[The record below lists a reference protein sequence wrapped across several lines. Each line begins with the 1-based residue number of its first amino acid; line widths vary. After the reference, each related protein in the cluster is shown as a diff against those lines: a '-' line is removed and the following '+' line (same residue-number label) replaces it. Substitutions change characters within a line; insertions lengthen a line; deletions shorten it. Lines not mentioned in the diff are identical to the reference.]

1 MARLEIE
8 ITALDRASGKVR
20 GIAKSLEGL
29 DTKTKTLS
37 SAFKRFESTL
47 VSVSAKIAKLG
58 AALSATLGAATS
70 TLGYAMVRTNAQFE
84 KFQITLTTLY
94 KDGNK
99 AKQVLD
105 SIMDFAAKT
114 PFQIDQLTRAWVQM
128 KAMGLEPNLQMLK
141 DIGDAVAALGG
152 TQEVF
157 EGIVR
162 ALGQIQAKGKV
173 SAEELMQLAERG
185 VPVFEILQEKL
196 GLTKEQLQNIGAE
209 GIEASK
215 AIQALLEGMRERFGG
230 NMERMSRSWEGMIS
244 NLKDQW
250 TRFMKAVGESGAFQ
264 ALKER
269 LKTILDTVDKAFDS
283 GKAQKWA
290 NIVGKA
296 IVVFVDGVSGALK
309 IMVEVG
315 KVIYAIG
322 EAIVDISTQ
331 ILDLHKTSSSFW
343 IDFGKGLWAAF
354 AVTVNKA
361 AAVAVE
367 LGGVLMNALAPIGAL
382 FEYMW
387 EKFKAT
393 AATAINWVAEK
404 IVSFVDS
411 VISKIP
417 WLKGKIQ
424 TGFQPIVDVPEVL
437 SYEEILSQQREN
449 IRKSTEKA
457 VKTLEEG
464 AQLWGLWGKK
474 NSQTAKILFRTKDN
488 LKTTLSSALGNII
501 SIAKET
507 GKKVQKDL
515 QEINSSYK
523 KTDESFKQ
531 TKKAIEQS
539 SQKVQSQAK
548 SIWDRLRDF
557 FRNFWENFKKSR
569 LGSVLDRV
577 WQGIK
582 SAWGQGAKEG
592 EAGLVA
598 RVKNTF
604 SGILSGASMG
614 GVAGAVGAFLADQ
627 LLQNEKIRN
636 ALQKIFDAIQK
647 IITPVAE
654 VVAPIIE
661 VIGDILLELRPVFKL
676 MAELLKPIASAIRE
690 ILKLFTKLDD
700 FFKSVMKPVFDAL
713 KSVLEGLWSAVKAL
727 LDFLKNP
734 GKGVKKALEG
744 IPVIGDI
751 VDAASDVWDNTIG
764 SILHQGGLVSP
775 VVAHR
780 GMFLGS
786 LRSDEV
792 PVIAQQGEFVVN
804 RQATAQYL
812 PILQAINKGEF
823 TPQTN
828 ITVNIYAESFDR
840 EFVENEL
847 VPMLEELA
855 QRGKLR
861 WS

>member
-8 ITALDRASGKVR
+8 ITALDKASGKIQGV
-20 GIAKSLEGL
+20 AKSIEGL

-58 AALSATLGAATS
+58 AALGATLGTATS
-70 TLGYAMVRTNAQFE
+70 ALGYAMVRTNAQFE

-105 SIMDFAAKT
+105 SIMNFAAKT
-114 PFQIDQLTRAWVQM
+114 PFEIDQLTQAWVQM

-196 GLTKEQLQNIGAE
+196 GLAKEQLQNIGAE

-296 IVVFVDGVSGALK
+296 IVVFVDGASGALK

-322 EAIVDISTQ
+322 EAIVDISAQ
-331 ILDLHKTSSSFW
+331 ILDLHKTSSNFW
-343 IDFGKGLWAAF
+343 VDFGKGLWAAF
-354 AVTVNKA
+354 AATVNKA
-361 AAVAVE
+361 TAVAVE

-417 WLKGKIQ
+417 WLKDRIQ
-424 TGFQPIVDVPEVL
+424 TGFQSIIDVPEVP

-449 IRKSTEKA
+449 IRKNTEKA

-464 AQLWGLWGKK
+464 AQLWELWGKK
-474 NSQTAKILFRTKDN
+474 NSQTAKILFRAKDN
-488 LKTTLSSALGNII
+488 LKATLSSALGNIV

-507 GKKVQKDL
+507 GEKVQKDL
-515 QEINSSYK
+515 QEINSIYK

-531 TKKAIEQS
+531 TKKVIERS

-548 SIWDRLRDF
+548 SVWDRLRDF
-557 FRNFWENFKKSR
+557 FRNFWENFKKSK
-569 LGSVLDRV
+569 LGSVLDRA

-598 RVKNTF
+598 KVKNTF
-604 SGILSGASMG
+604 SSILSGASMG

-654 VVAPIIE
+654 VIAPIIE

-676 MAELLKPIASAIRE
+676 MAELLKPVAGLIRE
-690 ILKLFTKLDD
+690 VLKILTRIDD
-700 FFKSVMKPVFDAL
+700 FFRAVLKPVLDAI
-713 KSVLEGLWSAVKAL
+713 KSAIDTLIGLFKSPGSAI
-727 LDFLKNP
+727 KNTV
-734 GKGVKKALEG
+734 GK
-744 IPVIGDI
+744 IPVIGDVVNTVTDF
-751 VDAASDVWDNTIG
+751 VDDVFG
-764 SILHQGGLVSP
+764 GLFHQGGLVSP

-780 GMFLGS
+780 GMFLGN

-812 PILQAINKGEF
+812 PILQAINEGRF
-823 TPQTN
+823 APQTN
-828 ITVNIYAESFDR
+828 ITVNVYAQNFDR
-840 EFVENEL
+840 DFVENDL
-847 VPMLEELA
+847 IPLLDDLKR
-855 QRGKLR
+855 RGK